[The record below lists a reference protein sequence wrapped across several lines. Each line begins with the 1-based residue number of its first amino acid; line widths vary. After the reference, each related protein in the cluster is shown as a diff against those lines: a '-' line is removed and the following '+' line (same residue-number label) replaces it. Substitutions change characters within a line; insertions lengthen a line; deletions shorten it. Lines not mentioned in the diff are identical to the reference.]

1 MLSLM
6 RKHATSWL
14 IKIILGAIVVVF
26 VLWGVG
32 SWTSQRSGMVA
43 TVNGEM
49 ITADD
54 YRLAYKRLIEQVRQS
69 FGNNLN
75 DELIKTLQLEK
86 QALNQ
91 LIDSTLMR
99 QAASD
104 LEMRVSDEELS
115 RSIRNISAF
124 QTAGV
129 FDPRLY
135 QGVLDRNSMTPEAFE
150 ISQRDALLMD
160 KLNNLISDS
169 VKVSAQEAKEWFMWN
184 DAMVNLDFFLLE
196 TERYTDITLTPEE
209 TLKYF
214 ESHKESYKTEPALKV
229 RYVKFE
235 PKAWAS
241 KVNISDD
248 EIQAYYDDH
257 PNEFQ
262 NPKTVEARHIL
273 IEVDQDAGPEKV
285 AEAKNRIED
294 ILQKAQEGQDFAELA
309 KQYSEGPSKDKGGY
323 LGTFK
328 REAMVKPFAD
338 KAFAMKSGEISDPVR
353 TSFGWHL
360 IKVEKVNEADTTP
373 LTGASDDIRKK
384 LVDDHAKRLAYDA
397 AEAVFDAAFEGGTL
411 AEVVAD
417 QELKVNTTDFFTR
430 QGPSTGIQDK
440 AGFAKIAFD
449 LPEEQVS
456 EIQDLGDGYYLL
468 EILEKQ
474 AARIPEL
481 AEAEEKVKADLTKEK
496 KNEKAKMDAE
506 ALLAALKDGVTID
519 KAGEE
524 FNLVSKS
531 TGFFKRNGSIPNIG
545 FERELSRAAFEL
557 TEETSL
563 PPAVIQ
569 GGKGFYVIK
578 FKQRK
583 TPSLEEFEKEKVN
596 TIERLLQQKRSG
608 TLRAW
613 LEQKKNSSE
622 IVIEEGF
629 LNS

>member
-241 KVNISDD
+241 KVDISDD

-338 KAFAMKSGEISDPVR
+338 KAFSMKSGEISDPVR